1 MLGIHHYLWRLIPAN
16 PILLRVVDS
25 GGKRRRDLFIRCAYL
40 GLLVAFVVI
49 SLVSAAGSLGGSG
62 SLSSLAKTS
71 ASLFQNMS
79 YLQLGLVALLAPV
92 FTAGAITQEKD
103 SQTYDILLATP
114 LTNGQIVLGS
124 LLSRLFFII
133 ALLVSGIPV
142 FSITQIFGGV
152 AIQSIVYSFLIA
164 AGTAFATGALAM
176 TIATFKV
183 GTRRTIFSFYLF
195 IVIYMAGGIVLD
207 SFPQFHVRG
216 RTVVQGVESHI
227 SYFTALNPFL
237 ALRVL
242 FKDPTYAPP
251 AYEDLPDAHQSWPL
265 SYMLSNPTGFYISF
279 MFLFSFVLVLPSI
292 VLLRR
297 MAQSSTNLR
306 SAVLQKIGISKG
318 DRTRKPRTVWTN
330 PIAWREA
337 RTKASAARATL
348 LRYGF
353 ILVGLGAAVYLV
365 ISYSNTSV
373 PANAIVAGSY
383 NNQLQ
388 QVTLPPLDG
397 KGPPRTLNLIPGSS
411 KVVIP
416 STEPGEDGEE
426 IDLRRIQGTL
436 EVVGYTTF
444 ADDPSD
450 NWSVNE
456 GIRRRGGNPGRFLK
470 TLTVRPPARGLDAGT
485 ARKYLLGL
493 CAVEFAVILLIVT
506 NAAASTVTREKEDG
520 TLDLLLSSP
529 ITSRYYIWGK
539 LRGLVSFVLPL
550 VAVPVISA
558 GLFIMYDLIQ
568 LLGGSEGDLF
578 QWLVFPEAII
588 LLPGMLVI
596 VCAFAAILGMQMSL
610 RCRTTVTAVMSSVGI
625 VVGICAL
632 MGWCGYYFLDSSD
645 NQFALIVGSFSP
657 FTLMQMLIDPYS
669 SGRNFRGASIESVG
683 NARLVVGVVTTI
695 AVGVYV
701 AVVWQMYAGMVKN
714 FDMTIR
720 KQSR

>member
-1 MLGIHHYLWRLIPAN
+1 MLGIHQYLWRLIPAN

-49 SLVSAAGSLGGSG
+49 SLVSASGSLGGSG

-71 ASLFQNMS
+71 ASLFQSMS

-152 AIQSIVYSFLIA
+152 AIKSIVISFLLA

-176 TIATFKV
+176 AIATFKV

-195 IVIYMAGGIVLD
+195 IVVYMAGGIVLD
-207 SFPQFHVRG
+207 SFPQFHIKG
-216 RTVVQGVESHI
+216 RTVTQGVESHI

-237 ALRVL
+237 ALRVI

-251 AYEDLPDAHQSWPL
+251 NFEDLPASQQSWPIG
-265 SYMLSNPTGFYISF
+265 YMLSNPTGFYISF

-306 SAVLQKIGISKG
+306 STILQKLKISTG
-318 DRTRKPRTVWTN
+318 DRNRKPRTVWTN

-337 RTKASAARATL
+337 RTKASAARATV
-348 LRYGF
+348 LRYSF
-353 ILVGLGAAVYLV
+353 IIVGLGAAVYLV
-365 ISYSNTSV
+365 ITYANTTA
-373 PANAIVAGSY
+373 PANAIVRSSY
-383 NNQLQ
+383 DERLQ
-388 QVTLPPLDG
+388 QITLPALDG
-397 KGPPRTLNLIPGSS
+397 KGQPKTLNVIPDAT
-411 KVVIP
+411 KVVLP
-416 STEPGEDGEE
+416 TENPEDAPEE
-426 IDLRRIQGTL
+426 IDLRRMQGTM
-436 EVVGYTTF
+436 EVISYTTF
-444 ADDPSD
+444 AESPSTNSFVIRQMGRRDPS
-450 NWSVNE
+450 
-456 GIRRRGGNPGRFLK
+456 RFLN
-470 TLTVRPPARGLDAGT
+470 TLVVRPPARGLDAGL

-520 TLDLLLSSP
+520 TLDLLLTSP
-529 ITSRYYIWGK
+529 ITSQYYIWGK
-539 LRGLVSFVLPL
+539 LRGLVSFVVPL
-550 VAVPVISA
+550 IAVPVISVA
-558 GLFIMYDLIQ
+558 VFIAFDFFRLFGPTDPSFEWVAFWESI
-568 LLGGSEGDLF
+568 
-578 QWLVFPEAII
+578 LVMPAT
-588 LLPGMLVI
+588 LVI
-596 VCAFAAILGMQMSL
+596 VCAFAAIVGMQMSL
-610 RCRTTVTAVMSSVGI
+610 RCRTTVMAVMASVGI
-625 VVGICAL
+625 VCGACGAL
-632 MGWCGYYFLDSSD
+632 GWCGYTSLNFSGASTFNL
-645 NQFALIVGSFSP
+645 FIASFSP
-657 FTLMQMLIDPYS
+657 FTVLTMLIDPKHFG
-669 SGRNFRGASIESVG
+669 GRVFETTNLDEING
-683 NARLVVGVVTTI
+683 NRWILFVTAWI
-695 AVGVYV
+695 SVGVY
-701 AVVWQMYAGMVKN
+701 AFIVWTMYKSMVKN

-720 KQSR
+720 RQSR